1 MDTDLKVIGAWLN
14 FSLFKKK
21 KKNGYFFSPYA

>member
-14 FSLFKKK
+14 FSLLKKK
-21 KKNGYFFSPYA
+21 KKLLFFSPYA